1 MGMSA
6 PETKE
11 WTYEMLEALPD
22 DGNRYEIIDGELLVT
37 PAPAWSHQS
46 VLWNLC
52 VLFDAYLRQ
61 YPFWHGLFAPADVVF
76 DARNV
81 VEPDL
86 FIVPLIEGK
95 APRSLEEAGMLLL
108 AIEVLSPSSH
118 RADRT
123 KKRILYQRFDVPEYW
138 IVDSVGRLIE
148 RWRPGD
154 ERPEILTG
162 LIEWLPSPAYSPLRI
177 DLDEFFARVH
187 GEAN

>member
-1 MGMSA
+1 MGMPA
-6 PETKE
+6 RATKE
-11 WTYEMLEALPD
+11 WTYEMLETLPD

-37 PAPAWSHQS
+37 PAPGWSHQG

-61 YPFWHGLFAPADVVF
+61 YPLWHGLFAPADVVF
-76 DARNV
+76 DNRNV

-86 FIVPLIEGK
+86 FIVPLIHGR
-95 APRSLEEAGMLLL
+95 APQSLKEAGALLL

-123 KKRILYQRFDVPEYW
+123 KKRILYQRFVVPEYW

-148 RWRPGD
+148 RWRPED
-154 ERPEILTG
+154 ARPEILTD
-162 LIEWLPSPAYSPLRI
+162 LVEWKPSPAHPPMRI
-177 DLDEFFARVH
+177 DLADFFARVH
-187 GEAN
+187 GETQ

>member
-1 MGMSA
+1 MGMPA
-6 PETKE
+6 RATKE
-11 WTYEMLEALPD
+11 WTYEMLETLPD

-37 PAPAWSHQS
+37 PAPTWSHQG

-52 VLFDAYLRQ
+52 MLFGTYLRQ

-76 DARNV
+76 DTRNV

-86 FIVPLIEGK
+86 FIVPLIDGQ
-95 APRSLEEAGMLLL
+95 APQSLKEAGMLLL

-123 KKRILYQRFDVPEYW
+123 KKRILYQRFDVTEYW

-162 LIEWLPSPAYSPLRI
+162 LIEWKPSPTHPPLRI
-177 DLDEFFARVH
+177 DLAQFFARAH
-187 GEAN
+187 GESA

>member
-1 MGMSA
+1 MGMPA

-11 WTYEMLEALPD
+11 WTYEMLETLPD

-37 PAPAWSHQS
+37 PAPTWSHQG

-61 YPFWHGLFAPADVVF
+61 YPLWHGLFAPADVVF
-76 DARNV
+76 DNRNV
-81 VEPDL
+81 
-86 FIVPLIEGK
+86 
-95 APRSLEEAGMLLL
+95 EEAGTLLL

-162 LIEWLPSPAYSPLRI
+162 LIEWQPSASHPPLRI
-177 DLDEFFARVH
+177 DLEGFFTRVH
-187 GEAN
+187 GESA